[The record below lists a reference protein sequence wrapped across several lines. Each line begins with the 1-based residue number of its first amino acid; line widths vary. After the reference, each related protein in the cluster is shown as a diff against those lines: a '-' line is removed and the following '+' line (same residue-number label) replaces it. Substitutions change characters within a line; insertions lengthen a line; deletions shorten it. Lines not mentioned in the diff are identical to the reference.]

1 MTRVRTAS
9 CDTRVNLE
17 RCARV
22 KAPLR
27 PFEYMAWAKSVPRGA
42 RYDLTASGVSD
53 VVDDPEVFDDE
64 RAARWSEGLDVRSCG
79 RRGEAEAG
87 ARELTEAVAS
97 RYDIDP
103 SCVTPTLGS
112 STAITQVLMA
122 LVRSGDHVVV
132 ERPTYEALRRAPE
145 ILGAMVSRLERKL
158 DEGWAVVP
166 ERLAQLLTPRTRAVI
181 LSNLHNPTG
190 VAIDAKSL
198 HAIAELAARVGAM
211 VLVDEVYLDYVWP
224 RSGGTI
230 APAVTLARNTVCWS
244 SASKAFGVW
253 AARAGWIVT
262 PDPDAA
268 RAIRAA
274 SDYLHLVPPVGASR
288 LGARV
293 LGDAE
298 ALVARSQA
306 RAEAGR
312 KVVESWISGQ
322 ARLAWVP
329 PAGGLSG
336 FVRLPSFMQDVAFC
350 EHLRQSY
357 DTQLVPGTMFEMPGF
372 VRLSFGLEPS
382 ALEVALGH
390 VTSALDDLTR

>member
-1 MTRVRTAS
+1 M
-9 CDTRVNLE
+9 
-17 RCARV
+17 

-42 RYDLTASGVSD
+42 RYDLTASGISD
-53 VVDDPEVFDDE
+53 VVDDPEVMDDE
-64 RAARWSEGLDVRSCG
+64 RAAGWSEGLDLRSLG
-79 RRGEAEAG
+79 RRGDAEAG

-103 SCVTPTLGS
+103 SCVTVTLGS
-112 STAITQVLMA
+112 STAIMQVLMA

-158 DEGWAVVP
+158 EEGWAVVP

-181 LSNLHNPTG
+181 LTNLHNPTG
-190 VAIDAKSL
+190 ASIDAKAL

-224 RSGGTI
+224 HGDGTI
-230 APAVTLARNTVCWS
+230 APAATLARNTVSWS
-244 SASKAFGVW
+244 SATKAFGLW
-253 AARAGWIVT
+253 AARAGWVVT

-274 SDYLHLVPPVGASR
+274 SDYLHVTPPVAASR
-288 LGARV
+288 LGARA
-293 LGDAE
+293 LGDSK
-298 ALVARSQA
+298 ALIDRAVARSD
-306 RAEAGR
+306 AGR
-312 KVVESWISGQ
+312 KVVEAWMASQ
-322 ARLAWVP
+322 PRLAWVA

-336 FVRLPSFMQDVAFC
+336 FVRLPTFMQDVAFC

-372 VRLSFGLEPS
+372 VRLSYGLDPS

-390 VTSALDDLTR
+390 VASALDDLTR